1 MAAGGHDVMRCL
13 KPAWRREVAL
23 TGDETRVELPAELT
37 ARNLVLVAEDAEGRA
52 EARLEVTPCAF
63 VVQVVRECRQLR
75 VKGRDGKPLAG
86 AYVKVYAKDASGHEI
101 QFHKDGYTD
110 LRGAFDYAS
119 ISTDSSFKPA
129 EFAVLVLPAGAGA
142 SIQRIA
148 GK

>member
-1 MAAGGHDVMRCL
+1 MEIAFSKDPFGLSAGGHDVMRCL

-63 VVQVVRECRQLR
+63 VVQVVSECRQLR

-86 AYVKVYAKDASGHEI
+86 AYVKVYAKG
-101 QFHKDGYTD
+101 Q
-110 LRGAFDYAS
+110 
-119 ISTDSSFKPA
+119 
-129 EFAVLVLPAGAGA
+129 
-142 SIQRIA
+142 
-148 GK
+148 